1 MDTKKEDSMT
11 QELKLKALDEVAK
24 KHKLILDENDPVFA
38 VVTIMETVMQESVD
52 RFDVLLKMQAA
63 AIEEH
68 NVKLLAES
76 KQLAQTI
83 IAAKVTEVVNHMEK
97 MKADALMEIEQTA
110 SKNRNL
116 PQQREKST
124 NTSTQHNIYLFGVG
138 IIALLIG
145 MILGIL
151 LF

>member
-1 MDTKKEDSMT
+1 MT
-11 QELKLKALDEVAK
+11 DDIKAKAIDEVAK

-38 VVTIMETVMQESVD
+38 VVTIMETVIQESVD
-52 RFDVLLKMQAA
+52 RFDLLLKMQAA

-97 MKADALMEIEQTA
+97 MKADALTEIEETT
-110 SKNRNL
+110 SS
-116 PQQREKST
+116 QQ
-124 NTSTQHNIYLFGVG
+124 NIYLFGVG

>member
-1 MDTKKEDSMT
+1 MT
-11 QELKLKALDEVAK
+11 DEIKAKAIDEVAK

-52 RFDVLLKMQAA
+52 RFDLLLKMQAA
-63 AIEEH
+63 SIEEH

-83 IAAKVTEVVNHMEK
+83 IAAKVTEVVNNMEK
-97 MKADALMEIEQTA
+97 MKADALTEIEETT
-110 SKNRNL
+110 SRNRNL
-116 PQQREKST
+116 LQQREKST
-124 NTSTQHNIYLFGVG
+124 NTSSQQNIYLFGVG

>member
-1 MDTKKEDSMT
+1 MT

-68 NVKLLAES
+68 NVKLFAES

-97 MKADALMEIEQTA
+97 MKTDALMEIEQTS
-110 SKNRNL
+110 SKNKDL
-116 PQQREKST
+116 LQQREKAT

-138 IIALLIG
+138 TIALLIG

>member
-1 MDTKKEDSMT
+1 MT
-11 QELKLKALDEVAK
+11 DEIKAKAIDEVAK

-38 VVTIMETVMQESVD
+38 VVTIMETTMQESVD
-52 RFDVLLKMQAA
+52 RFDLLLKMQAA

-97 MKADALMEIEQTA
+97 MKTDALMEIEQTA
-110 SKNRNL
+110 SKKRDL
-116 PQQREKST
+116 PQEREKST
-124 NTSTQHNIYLFGVG
+124 NTSAQQNIYLLGVG

-151 LF
+151 FV

>member
-1 MDTKKEDSMT
+1 MT
-11 QELKLKALDEVAK
+11 HELKAKAIDEVTK

-52 RFDVLLKMQAA
+52 RFDLLLKMQAA

-83 IAAKVTEVVNHMEK
+83 IAAKVTEVINHMEK
-97 MKADALMEIEQTA
+97 MKADALTEIEETT
-110 SKNRNL
+110 SKNRDL
-116 PQQREKST
+116 LQQREKST
-124 NTSTQHNIYLFGVG
+124 NTSSQQNIYLFGVG